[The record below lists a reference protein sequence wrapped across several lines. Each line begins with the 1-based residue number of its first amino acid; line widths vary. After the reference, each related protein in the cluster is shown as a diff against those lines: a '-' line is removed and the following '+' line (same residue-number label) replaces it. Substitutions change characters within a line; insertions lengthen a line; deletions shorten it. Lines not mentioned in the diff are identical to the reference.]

1 MRPNSS
7 RPGTTGAADRVQ
19 LVTSGEDGLPGPLIA
34 LNGGSPRP
42 KGPGGDAQDWRT
54 RSLLM
59 LYHSG
64 EVERRMDGASEHPP
78 KVPDPISKA

>member
-7 RPGTTGAADRVQ
+7 GPGTTGAADRVQ

-42 KGPGGDAQDWRT
+42 KGPGGDAQVR
-54 RSLLM
+54 
-59 LYHSG
+59 
-64 EVERRMDGASEHPP
+64 DGTGGCRLA
-78 KVPDPISKA
+78 DLA